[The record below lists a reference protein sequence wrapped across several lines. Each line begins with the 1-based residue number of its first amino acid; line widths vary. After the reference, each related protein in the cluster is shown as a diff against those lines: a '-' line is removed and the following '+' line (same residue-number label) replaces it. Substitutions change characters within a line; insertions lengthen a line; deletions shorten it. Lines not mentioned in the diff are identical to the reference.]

1 MRGTG
6 KADVYV
12 MLADP
17 IGHAKSPGMF
27 NELFENEGFDGIMV
41 PVNCAPEDLPVIWAG
56 LTAMRNLKGMII
68 SVPFKGPVFE
78 LCDRANPLAARVGT
92 ANSVRREPD
101 GAWLADN
108 FDGVGFVQGMK
119 IAGRAL
125 AGEDALLVGAGGAG
139 SSLAYCLAEEGAAS
153 LVISDIDQNRAAR
166 LTELVASAFP
176 GCAVRTGPADPSG
189 RTLVVN
195 ATPMGLRADDP
206 YPLDVDGLTAEMTV
220 VDIIMEPVETRFL
233 KKAMAVGCKV
243 QFGQLMMD
251 CQMTAMADF
260 LQVRQ
265 GRKLDD

>member
-17 IGHAKSPGMF
+17 IGHTKSPGMF

-41 PVNCAPEDLPVIWAG
+41 PVNCAPEDLPVFWAG

-119 IAGRAL
+119 NASRAL
-125 AGEDALLVGAGGAG
+125 AGEEALLVGAGGAG
-139 SSLAYCLAEEGAAS
+139 ASIAYCLAEEGVAS
-153 LVISDIDQNRAAR
+153 LVISDLDEKRAGR
-166 LTELVASAFP
+166 LVELVGAAFP
-176 GCAVRTGPADPSG
+176 DCAVSTGAADPRG

-195 ATPMGLRADDP
+195 ATPVGLRADDP

-220 VDIIMEPVETRFL
+220 ADIIMEPVETRLL
-233 KKAMAVGCKV
+233 KKAKAVGCKI

-251 CQMTAMADF
+251 CQMAAMADF